1 MERYE
6 MAELLSKKANVTL
19 EEAREALAE
28 NEWDMLDAMVALER
42 KYRRTDDTVRVDGA
56 AGEAG
61 APQPVSTKKKDE
73 GHMGFKAGMRELWRM
88 ICRLFRITLDNDFC
102 VRRFDR
108 EILSVP
114 VLVLIVLIIFCFWI
128 ILPVL
133 LIGLFFGCRYRFEGH
148 ELGKPVVN
156 KAMDKL
162 GDVAEDIKE
171 KLAGD
176 EDESK

>member
-6 MAELLSKKANVTL
+6 MAELLAKKANVTL
-19 EEAREALAE
+19 EEAKCTLEE

-42 KYRRTDDTVRVDGA
+42 KYRKADDTVHVEGA
-56 AGEAG
+56 AAAEE
-61 APQPVSTKKKDE
+61 APQPVTTAKKDE
-73 GHMGFKAGMRELWRM
+73 GHMGFKAGMKELWRM
-88 ICRLFRITLDNDFC
+88 VKRLCRITLDNDFC

-108 EILSVP
+108 EVLAVP
-114 VLVLIVLIIFCFWI
+114 VLVLIVLLIFCFWI
-128 ILPVL
+128 ILPLL

-162 GDVAEDIKE
+162 GDLADDIKE
-171 KLAGD
+171 KLDGD
-176 EDESK
+176 DET

>member
-6 MAELLSKKANVTL
+6 MAELLSKKANVSL
-19 EEAREALAE
+19 EEAKCALEE

-42 KYRRTDDTVRVDGA
+42 KYRRSDDTVRVEGTA
-56 AGEAG
+56 EAGE
-61 APQPVSTKKKDE
+61 APQPVTTKKKDE
-73 GHMGFKAGMRELWRM
+73 GHMGFKAGIRELWRM
-88 ICRLFRITLDNDFC
+88 IKKLFRITLDNDFC
-102 VRRFDR
+102 VRRFDN
-108 EILSVP
+108 ELLAVP
-114 VLVLIVLIIFCFWI
+114 VLVLIVLLIFCFWI
-128 ILPVL
+128 ILPLL

-176 EDESK
+176 DET

>member
-6 MAELLSKKANVTL
+6 MAELLSKKANVSL
-19 EEAREALAE
+19 EEAKITLEE

-42 KYRRTDDTVRVDGA
+42 KYRKVDDTVRVEGA
-56 AGEAG
+56 AEAEE
-61 APQPVSTKKKDE
+61 APQPVTTKKKDE

-88 ICRLFRITLDNDFC
+88 IRKLFRITLDNDFC
-102 VRRFDR
+102 VRRFDNDV
-108 EILSVP
+108 LSVP
-114 VLVLIVLIIFCFWI
+114 VLVLIVLLIFCFWI
-128 ILPVL
+128 ILPLL
-133 LIGLFFGCRYRFEGH
+133 LIGLFFGCRYRFDGH

-176 EDESK
+176 DET

>member
-6 MAELLSKKANVTL
+6 MAELLSKKANVSL
-19 EEAREALAE
+19 EEAKIALEE

-42 KYRRTDDTVRVDGA
+42 KYRKADDTVRVDA
-56 AGEAG
+56 AETEEV
-61 APQPVSTKKKDE
+61 PQPVSTTKKDE
-73 GHMGFKAGMRELWRM
+73 GHMGFKAGMREFFRM
-88 ICRLFRITLDNDFC
+88 IRKLFRITLDNDFT
-102 VRRFDR
+102 VRRFDS

-114 VLVLIVLIIFCFWI
+114 VLVLVVLLIFCFWI
-128 ILPVL
+128 ILPL
-133 LIGLFFGCRYRFEGH
+133 LFIGLFFGCRYRFEGR
-148 ELGKPVVN
+148 ELGKPGVN

-176 EDESK
+176 EEA